1 MDFTIN
7 TCQLLKLA
15 ISYQLHVDDKE
26 KRDFIIAHL
35 NSKLTNIYNEGFGQG
50 LTQGK
55 QL

>member
-26 KRDFIIAHL
+26 TRDFIITHV
-35 NSKLTNIYNEGFGQG
+35 NSMLANIYNEGFSRG
-50 LTQGK
+50 LTQGQK
-55 QL
+55 S